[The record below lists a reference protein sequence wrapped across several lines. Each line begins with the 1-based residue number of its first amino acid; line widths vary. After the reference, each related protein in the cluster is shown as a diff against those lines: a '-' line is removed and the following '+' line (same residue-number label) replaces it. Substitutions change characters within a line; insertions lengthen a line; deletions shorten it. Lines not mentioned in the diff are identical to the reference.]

1 MKQLTLENDIIRVI
15 VCPSL
20 GGKIT
25 SFYLKEKEFE
35 LVAQSSE
42 AQYEARCRMSERNV
56 IDSFGPYAYG
66 MDDCFPNNDSELVEW
81 KNRKLV
87 YPNHGEIWK
96 EEFTIQE
103 KTGDS
108 VCLSWYS
115 AALDYFYEKKCIW
128 RKIH

>member
-66 MDDCFPNNDSELVEW
+66 MDDCFPNIDSEYVRKTYTAYINSAVQTENSQLRREYSTFDYYSTVIIAQDTSLV
-81 KNRKLV
+81 
-87 YPNHGEIWK
+87 
-96 EEFTIQE
+96 
-103 KTGDS
+103 
-108 VCLSWYS
+108 
-115 AALDYFYEKKCIW
+115 
-128 RKIH
+128 